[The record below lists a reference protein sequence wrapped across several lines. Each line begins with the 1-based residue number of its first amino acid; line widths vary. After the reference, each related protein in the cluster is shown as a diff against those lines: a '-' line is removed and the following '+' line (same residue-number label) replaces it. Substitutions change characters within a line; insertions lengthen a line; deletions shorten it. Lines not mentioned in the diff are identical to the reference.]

1 MFCGPANKVWGCRSR
16 PDGMPQDGVAK
27 NMVTPEMLPDLRHMN
42 DVLISNLVVRIE
54 ISTRITLK
62 GGGD

>member
-1 MFCGPANKVWGCRSR
+1 
-16 PDGMPQDGVAK
+16 MPQDGVAK